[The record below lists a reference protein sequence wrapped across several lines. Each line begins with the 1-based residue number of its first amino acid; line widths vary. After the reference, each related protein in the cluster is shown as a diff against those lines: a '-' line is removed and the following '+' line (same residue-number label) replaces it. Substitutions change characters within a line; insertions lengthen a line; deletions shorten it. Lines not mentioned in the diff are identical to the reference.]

1 MGRIVAAI
9 LIGGLRRSD
18 FELALGFRLASLPL
32 EVDLTLLRAW
42 TERLVAAGA
51 SEVRIITDDS
61 SDAQLVRES
70 DFLRGRFA
78 GTEIRLQR
86 ETASHRGTAGTL
98 RDGCSDLSDGDR
110 VIWIEPHC
118 LPPVDLR
125 PLFERAEAGDVAI
138 GISGLD
144 HPAGACLVPAGVLR
158 TVSRIGYQDFK
169 EQFLPALATLGVRV
183 LPVPIS
189 HRAVRVHSRT
199 SYLEAVATWAAGPRI
214 SPKAEVHPTARIDG
228 HSIIA
233 DGARIGAEAVVLDG
247 IILENAAV
255 GEGAVVARS
264 VVPMSRRVA
273 PRSLVVDRVIDIESS
288 DATDELIAVPRVRPS
303 GATR

>member
-18 FELALGFRLASLPL
+18 FELALGFRIGCLPL
-32 EVDLTLLRAW
+32 DVNLTLLRAW
-42 TERLVAAGA
+42 IERLVAAGA
-51 SEVRIITDDS
+51 GEVRVITDDS
-61 SDAQLVRES
+61 SDPQLVRET

-86 ETASHRGTAGTL
+86 ETASHRGTAGVL
-98 RDGCSDLSDGDR
+98 RDGCNDLSDADR

-125 PLFERAEAGDVAI
+125 PLLEQTSAGDVAI

-144 HPAGACLVPAGVLR
+144 HPAGTCLLPAGVLR
-158 TVSRIGYQDFK
+158 TISRIGYQDFK
-169 EQFLPALATLGVRV
+169 EQFLPALATLGIRV
-183 LPVPIS
+183 VPVPIS
-189 HRAVRVHSRT
+189 HRPVRVHSRA
-199 SYLEAVATWAAGPRI
+199 SYLEAVAAWSAGPLI
-214 SPKAEVHPTARIDG
+214 SPNAEVHPTARIDG
-228 HSIIA
+228 HSIIT

-247 IILENAAV
+247 IVLENAAV

-264 VVPMSRRVA
+264 VVPMARRVA
-273 PRSLVVDRVIDIESS
+273 PRSLVVDRVVDLESS
-288 DATDELIAVPRVRPS
+288 DATDELIAVPRRGRV
-303 GATR
+303 GASR